1 LVPKKATTLIKPTAE
16 SVGLPEELVQNVVD
30 FYWSEMRKK
39 LTEANT
45 HNIFIDSLGTFTAKP
60 WVVSKT
66 IDKYK
71 KMIALY
77 KAKTDESEMSFKTFS
92 IIKELEIK
100 ITKLVHIQE
109 LIAAD
114 KLKQKSIKEKRNA
127 TQP

>member
-1 LVPKKATTLIKPTAE
+1 MVPKKATTLIKPTAE